1 MERLDFTISNQIVL
15 SFEIDHEQK
24 TARLLPS
31 TDPLATHVIL
41 TSEEKTYQ
49 GIERRLNEMQQT
61 KKTLKAQLKDIQ
73 AKGFHA
79 PMQHNLRVNN
89 SSSSIKATIDAPVIT
104 LPSNFGNTNINGLQ
118 HKDNI
123 QIDNIPHFV
132 KLDSLSPAVNGT
144 WKSDFNAQYSSVSEA
159 LTSILA
165 KNIKNGDALNN
176 VLYEWREFELNGQ
189 KVTGTISKNFLQ
201 AHEEEHVL
209 AVDRKL
215 DKHTHLSV
223 KDYEENMY
231 DAPTDVRIHNLTK
244 AFSNIQARP
253 EDIHQFLIQQ
263 AAFDMLVGNQDR
275 LNNPS
280 NFVFAYN
287 VKDQTS
293 RMVNLDYGRTLPLI
307 WTQTTEKNYSVE
319 EFLQEDLIDF
329 ADSLNSADNSILS
342 GLSKKEALSF
352 LNEHGFKQFE
362 LDMSGVSKDL
372 DDLEA
377 RIKASSA
384 PYKKFA
390 TCKIAA
396 FKEMLQSDFS
406 KNFYKEVT
414 PEKTPVR
421 SFDVLLGR
429 LPAQESTDSSNYLSP
444 ASQQEDNNNIR
455 PLVILSEKNG
465 MYIAAQARST
475 ECQSAVPRHALQES
489 LQAGFIED
497 TSLTTNLEQL
507 FYIEK
512 EAVDF
517 MTPLGRITK
526 TDQEAFLKAF
536 LKENQLQQNK
546 QASTKTKQ
554 KNLELEL

>member
-1 MERLDFTISNQIVL
+1 MERLDFTISDQIVL

-61 KKTLKAQLKDIQ
+61 TKTLKAQLKDIQ

-79 PMQHNLRVNN
+79 PMQQNLGVNH
-89 SSSSIKATIDAPVIT
+89 SRSSITATIDAPVIT
-104 LPSNFGNTNINGLQ
+104 LPSDFGNTNINGLQ
-118 HKDNI
+118 HKDNL
-123 QIDNIPHFV
+123 QIDSVPHFV

-165 KNIKNGDALNN
+165 KNIKNADSLNS

-209 AVDRKL
+209 AVDRKI
-215 DKHTHLSV
+215 DPHTHLSV

-231 DAPTDVRIHNLTK
+231 DAPTDTRIQNLTK
-244 AFSNIQARP
+244 AFSDIKADP
-253 EDIHQFLIQQ
+253 KDIHQFLIQQ

-287 VKDQTS
+287 VKDQSS

-307 WTQTTEKNYSVE
+307 WTETTENNYSVE

-329 ADSLNSADNSILS
+329 ADNLNTLKKCSKVIFLRTSIKKSHLRKH
-342 GLSKKEALSF
+342 LYDPLTCCLAVFPSKKAPPAATIC
-352 LNEHGFKQFE
+352 HRP
-362 LDMSGVSKDL
+362 VSK
-372 DDLEA
+372 
-377 RIKASSA
+377 KTMQSTSA
-384 PYKKFA
+384 PSLFCQKKMA
-390 TCKIAA
+390 CT
-396 FKEMLQSDFS
+396 L
-406 KNFYKEVT
+406 
-414 PEKTPVR
+414 PH
-421 SFDVLLGR
+421 R
-429 LPAQESTDSSNYLSP
+429 L
-444 ASQQEDNNNIR
+444 
-455 PLVILSEKNG
+455 
-465 MYIAAQARST
+465 AAQNVKVPYRSM
-475 ECQSAVPRHALQES
+475 PYKNHWR
-489 LQAGFIED
+489 
-497 TSLTTNLEQL
+497 
-507 FYIEK
+507 
-512 EAVDF
+512 
-517 MTPLGRITK
+517 
-526 TDQEAFLKAF
+526 
-536 LKENQLQQNK
+536 
-546 QASTKTKQ
+546 QAS
-554 KNLELEL
+554 